1 MAKNKTA
8 YLVLLGSIQD
18 TNALI
23 PAGELFT
30 PATTEYAAELLEAGI
45 IGPAP
50 AVTAKEKA
58 AEAKAQADAEAKA
71 QADAEAKAQAEADA
85 AAQAAAEAD
94 EDQVPGDGEEHD
106 DDAGSTADDA
116 ATE

>member
-30 PATTEYAAELLEAGI
+30 PATTEFAEELLDAGI
-45 IGPAP
+45 IGQVPA
-50 AVTAKEKA
+50 ASAKEKA
-58 AEAKAQADAEAKA
+58 AQ
-71 QADAEAKAQAEADA
+71 AKAQAEADA
-85 AAQAAAEAD
+85 AAKAAAAEAEKLAAAAGETGAD
-94 EDQVPGDGEEHD
+94 DAGDGEDHD
-106 DDAGSTADDA
+106 ADAGSTADSA

>member
-1 MAKNKTA
+1 MAKNKIA

-30 PATTEYAAELLEAGI
+30 PATTEFAEELLDAGI
-45 IGPAP
+45 IGPVP
-50 AVTAKEKA
+50 PVTAKDKA
-58 AEAKAQADAEAKA
+58 AQAKAQAA
-71 QADAEAKAQAEADA
+71 AEAKAQAEAA
-85 AAQAAAEAD
+85 AATAD
-94 EDQVPGDGEEHD
+94 DADADDEGDGDDHD
-106 DDAGSTADDA
+106 ADAGSTADDD

>member
-8 YLVLLGSIQD
+8 YLVLHGSIQD

-30 PATTEYAAELLEAGI
+30 PATTEFASELLDAGI
-45 IGPAP
+45 IGPVP
-50 AVTAKEKA
+50 AATAKEKA
-58 AEAKAQADAEAKA
+58 A
-71 QADAEAKAQAEADA
+71 A
-85 AAQAAAEAD
+85 AAD
-94 EDQVPGDGEEHD
+94 EEGEGDGEEHD
-106 DDAGSTADDA
+106 ADAGSTADDD

>member
-23 PAGELFT
+23 PAGKLFT
-30 PATTEYAAELLEAGI
+30 PATTEFAEELLDAGI
-45 IGPAP
+45 IGPVP
-50 AVTAKEKA
+50 AATAKEKA
-58 AEAKAQADAEAKA
+58 AEAKAQAK
-71 QADAEAKAQAEADA
+71 ADAKSAEEA
-85 AAQAAAEAD
+85 AAAAAD
-94 EDQVPGDGEEHD
+94 EEGEGDGEEHD
-106 DDAGSTADDA
+106 ADAGSTADDD

>member
-1 MAKNKTA
+1 MAKNKIA

-30 PATTEYAAELLEAGI
+30 PATTEFAEELLDAGI
-45 IGPAP
+45 IGLVPP
-50 AVTAKEKA
+50 VTAKDKA
-58 AEAKAQADAEAKA
+58 AQAKAQAK
-71 QADAEAKAQAEADA
+71 ADA
-85 AAQAAAEAD
+85 AAAADDKDAD
-94 EDQVPGDGEEHD
+94 DEGDGEDHD
-106 DDAGSTADDA
+106 ADAGSTADDS

>member
-71 QADAEAKAQAEADA
+71 QTEADA

-106 DDAGSTADDA
+106 DDAGSTADDE

>member
-8 YLVLLGSIQD
+8 YLVLHGSIQD

-30 PATTEYAAELLEAGI
+30 PATTEFASELLDAGI
-45 IGPAP
+45 IGPVP

-58 AEAKAQADAEAKA
+58 AEAKA

-85 AAQAAAEAD
+85 AAQAAAEAG

>member
-8 YLVLLGSIQD
+8 YLVLHGSIQD

-30 PATTEYAAELLEAGI
+30 PATTEFASELLDAGI

-71 QADAEAKAQAEADA
+71 QAEADA
-85 AAQAAAEAD
+85 AAQAAAEAG

-106 DDAGSTADDA
+106 DDAGSTADESTA
-116 ATE
+116 E

>member
-8 YLVLLGSIQD
+8 YLVLHGSIQD

-30 PATTEYAAELLEAGI
+30 PATTEFAEELLDAGI
-45 IGPAP
+45 IGPVP
-50 AVTAKEKA
+50 AATAKEKA
-58 AEAKAQADAEAKA
+58 AEAKAQAKADAKA
-71 QADAEAKAQAEADA
+71 AEEA
-85 AAQAAAEAD
+85 AAAAAD
-94 EDQVPGDGEEHD
+94 EEGEGDGEEHD
-106 DDAGSTADDA
+106 ADAGSTADDD

>member
-8 YLVLLGSIQD
+8 YLVLHGSIQD

-30 PATTEYAAELLEAGI
+30 PATTEFASELLDAGI
-45 IGPAP
+45 IGPVP
-50 AVTAKEKA
+50 ASTAKGKS
-58 AEAKAQADAEAKA
+58 AEAKAQAKADAKA
-71 QADAEAKAQAEADA
+71 AEEA
-85 AAQAAAEAD
+85 AAAAGD
-94 EDQVPGDGEEHD
+94 EEGEGDGEEHD
-106 DDAGSTADDA
+106 ADAGSTADDD

>member
-18 TNALI
+18 TSALI

-30 PATTEYAAELLEAGI
+30 PATTEFAEELLYAGI
-45 IGPAP
+45 IGPVP
-50 AVTAKEKA
+50 ASTAKGKS
-58 AEAKAQADAEAKA
+58 AEAKAQAKADAKA
-71 QADAEAKAQAEADA
+71 AEEA
-85 AAQAAAEAD
+85 AAAAGD
-94 EDQVPGDGEEHD
+94 EEGEGDGEEHD
-106 DDAGSTADDA
+106 ADAGSTADDD

>member
-1 MAKNKTA
+1 MAKNKIA

-30 PATTEYAAELLEAGI
+30 PATTEFASELLDAGI
-45 IGPAP
+45 IGPVP
-50 AVTAKEKA
+50 AATAKGKA
-58 AEAKAQADAEAKA
+58 AAAKAQTKPEAVA
-71 QADAEAKAQAEADA
+71 VIDDDDG
-85 AAQAAAEAD
+85 D
-94 EDQVPGDGEEHD
+94 EEGEGDGEEHD
-106 DDAGSTADDA
+106 ADAGSTADDD

>member
-8 YLVLLGSIQD
+8 YLVLHGSIQD

-30 PATTEYAAELLEAGI
+30 PATTEFASELLDAGI
-45 IGPAP
+45 IGPVP
-50 AVTAKEKA
+50 AATAKGKA
-58 AEAKAQADAEAKA
+58 AAAKAEAKAAEEAAAAKA
-71 QADAEAKAQAEADA
+71 AEEA
-85 AAQAAAEAD
+85 AAAADGGDDD
-94 EDQVPGDGEEHD
+94 EGDGEEHD
-106 DDAGSTADDA
+106 DDAGSTADDE

>member
-1 MAKNKTA
+1 MAKNKIA

-30 PATTEYAAELLEAGI
+30 PATTEFAEELLDAGI
-45 IGPAP
+45 IGPVP
-50 AVTAKEKA
+50 AATAKEKA
-58 AEAKAQADAEAKA
+58 AEAKAQAKADAKA
-71 QADAEAKAQAEADA
+71 AEEA
-85 AAQAAAEAD
+85 AAAAAGGDDD
-94 EDQVPGDGEEHD
+94 EEGEGDGEDHD
-106 DDAGSTADDA
+106 GEDGSTADDA

>member
-18 TNALI
+18 TSALI

-30 PATTEYAAELLEAGI
+30 PATTEFAEELLDAGI
-45 IGPAP
+45 IGQVPP
-50 AVTAKEKA
+50 STAKEKA
-58 AEAKAQADAEAKA
+58 AQAKAAAAAEAK
-71 QADAEAKAQAEADA
+71 EQAEADA
-85 AAQAAAEAD
+85 AAAGNTGAGD
-94 EDQVPGDGEEHD
+94 EGDGEDHD
-106 DDAGSTADDA
+106 GNDGSTADDD

>member
-18 TNALI
+18 TRALI
-23 PAGELFT
+23 PAGEVFT

-45 IGPAP
+45 IGPVP
-50 AVTAKEKA
+50 ATTAKEKA
-58 AEAKAQADAEAKA
+58 AEAKA

-85 AAQAAAEAD
+85 AAQAAAEAA
-94 EDQVPGDGEEHD
+94 EDQDAGAGEEHD
-106 DDAGSTADDA
+106 ADAGSTADDD

>member
-8 YLVLLGSIQD
+8 YLVLHGSIQD

-30 PATTEYAAELLEAGI
+30 PATTEFASELLDAGI
-45 IGPAP
+45 IGPVP
-50 AVTAKEKA
+50 AATAKGKA
-58 AEAKAQADAEAKA
+58 AEAKAQAKSDAKA
-71 QADAEAKAQAEADA
+71 AEEA
-85 AAQAAAEAD
+85 AAAAGDGGGD
-94 EDQVPGDGEEHD
+94 EEGEGDGEDHD
-106 DDAGSTADDA
+106 GEDGSTADDD

>member
-8 YLVLLGSIQD
+8 YLVLHGSIQD
-18 TNALI
+18 TIALI

-30 PATTEYAAELLEAGI
+30 PATTEYATELLEAGI

-50 AVTAKEKA
+50 AVTAKEEA
-58 AEAKAQADAEAKA
+58 AEAKARADAEAKA

-94 EDQVPGDGEEHD
+94 EDQALGDGEEHD
-106 DDAGSTADDA
+106 DDAGSTADDE

>member
-30 PATTEYAAELLEAGI
+30 PATTEFAEELLDAGI
-45 IGPAP
+45 IGPVP
-50 AVTAKEKA
+50 AASAKEKA
-58 AEAKAQADAEAKA
+58 AQAKAQAK
-71 QADAEAKAQAEADA
+71 ADA
-85 AAQAAAEAD
+85 AAAAGDTDAD
-94 EDQVPGDGEEHD
+94 DAGDGEDHD
-106 DDAGSTADDA
+106 ADAGSTADDS